1 MSAIAI
7 TSPGDAREAQ
17 AKPLAGLV
25 FAYRFRQD
33 GSSEQLNVEEPPA
46 PDGGWLWLH
55 FNLADMRACQYLA
68 TTPELPEPARALL
81 VAADEHQQLQGGEAC
96 LYGVLADLV
105 CGLSGATE
113 EIGFLHFAL
122 TEKVFISSR
131 RHQLNAIEATRKA
144 LRLGAKVQ
152 TPAVRIDC
160 RADDRVA
167 RPFCRRACR
176 SARPCRRKDPGR

>member
-7 TSPGDAREAQ
+7 TSPDDAREAR